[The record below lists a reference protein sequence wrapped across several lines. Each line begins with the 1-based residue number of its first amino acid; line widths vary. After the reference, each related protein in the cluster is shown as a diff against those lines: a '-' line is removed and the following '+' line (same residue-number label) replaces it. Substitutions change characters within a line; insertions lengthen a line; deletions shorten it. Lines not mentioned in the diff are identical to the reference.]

1 MEIKNLTVENLK
13 ELIEES
19 ISFNEFV
26 PEYLTMEK
34 AQRDTLE
41 DTFLTILWYSNMEFY
56 EIVDFKAQALEFLG
70 KKINEMPK
78 YINLDSREIMS
89 TDKSKVRYLW
99 VPIIAR
105 WRLKIGV

>member
-19 ISFNEFV
+19 ISFNEFI
-26 PEYLTMEK
+26 PGYLTMEK
-34 AQRDTLE
+34 AHRDTIE
-41 DTFLTILWYSNMEFY
+41 DTFLTVLWYSNMELY
-56 EIVDFKAQALEFLG
+56 EIEDFKARALEFLS
-70 KKINEMPK
+70 KKLNEMPK
-78 YINLDSREIMS
+78 YINLDSSEIMS

-105 WRLKIGV
+105 WRLKIGI